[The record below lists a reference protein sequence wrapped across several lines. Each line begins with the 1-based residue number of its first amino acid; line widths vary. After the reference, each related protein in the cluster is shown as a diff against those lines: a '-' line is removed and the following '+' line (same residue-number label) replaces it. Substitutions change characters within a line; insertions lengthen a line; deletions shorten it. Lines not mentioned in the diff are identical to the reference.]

1 MHPNMDVRFC
11 FAVLLRVSIMIRRSF
26 CIVVM
31 AALAPVAA
39 AAPPASAVVAR
50 QAQAALEHVTS
61 SDGPG
66 AVVLIARGNE
76 IIYRAAR
83 GRAQIE
89 LGVPLQAD
97 QTFRI
102 ASITKMFTAAL
113 IVKLAQLGQLSLDD
127 KLATY
132 VPGVAHGESITLRQL
147 LNHTAGV
154 SDIVHD
160 PQPGFFARKVDTAT
174 LIAEIEKRAPS
185 FPPGTRFAYSN
196 AGYILLGA
204 VIEKVTGK
212 PWQDALRAT
221 LLDPL
226 GLKETDYGDNAK
238 IVPRRVAGYT
248 TDNADHHVENAS
260 YINASVPAAAGA
272 LVSTADDLLHWMHAL
287 AQGNVVG
294 RDGFKQMTAAVA
306 NVSGAST
313 HPYGL
318 GMYIWQV
325 RGNEMVG
332 HTGQIDGFASAL
344 AYLPEQDITVVVL
357 ANDDNFDARTMAR
370 RMAAIALGQ
379 PYAVPVAVEPTDD
392 QLRALEGVYR
402 VDDVATETLSIK
414 DGQLYS
420 QRSKHHAVPLA
431 LTVDQRLYFVPDEL
445 SYFMPV
451 RDASGKVVRLDYF
464 EGGDGPAQS
473 MPRVVGDATPD

>member
-1 MHPNMDVRFC
+1 MV
-11 FAVLLRVSIMIRRSF
+11 IRSF
-26 CIVVM
+26 CFVVM
-31 AALAPVAA
+31 AALAPIAVAV
-39 AAPPASAVVAR
+39 PVTSAVVAK
-50 QAQAALEHVTS
+50 QAQAALEHATS

-66 AVVLIARGNE
+66 AVILIARGDE

-83 GRAQIE
+83 GSAQIE

-113 IVKLAQLGQLSLDD
+113 VVKLAQLGQLSLDD

-132 VPGVAHGESITLRQL
+132 VPGIANGETITLRQL

-174 LIAEIEKRAPS
+174 LIAEIKKREPS

-204 VIEKVTGK
+204 VIEKVTGR
-212 PWQDALRAT
+212 PWQDALRTT
-221 LLDPL
+221 LLEPL
-226 GLKETDYGDNAK
+226 DLKETAYGDNAR

-248 TDNADHHVENAS
+248 TDNANRHVENAS

-272 LVSTADDLLHWMHAL
+272 LVSTANDLLHWMRAL
-287 AQGNVVG
+287 AQGKVVG
-294 RDGFKQMTAAVA
+294 RDGFKQMTTAVA
-306 NVSGAST
+306 NVPGAST
-313 HPYGL
+313 HPYGF

-344 AYLPEQDITVVVL
+344 AYLPQQDITVVVL

-379 PYAVPVAVEPTDD
+379 PYADPVPAKLTED
-392 QLRALEGVYR
+392 QLRAFEGVYR
-402 VDDVATETLSIK
+402 IDDATTETLSIK
-414 DGQLYS
+414 DGQLYG
-420 QRSKHHAVPLA
+420 QRSNRHAVPLM
-431 LTVDQRLYFVPDEL
+431 LTVNQRLYFVPDEL
-445 SYFMPV
+445 SYFTPV

-464 EGGDGPAQS
+464 EGGDDPALPMLRVAS
-473 MPRVVGDATPD
+473 DTMPL

>member
-1 MHPNMDVRFC
+1 MVTRLFW
-11 FAVLLRVSIMIRRSF
+11 FILLI
-26 CIVVM
+26 
-31 AALAPVAA
+31 ALAPLAIAASPTPTMVAK
-39 AAPPASAVVAR
+39 
-50 QAQAALEHVTS
+50 QAQAALERATTS
-61 SDGPG
+61 NGPG
-66 AVVLIARGNE
+66 AVVLIARGDK

-83 GRAQIE
+83 GSAQIE
-89 LGVPLQAD
+89 LGIPLKAD

-113 IVKLAQLGQLSLDD
+113 VLKLAQLGKLSLDD

-132 VPGVAHGESITLRQL
+132 VPGIANGESITLRQL
-147 LNHTAGV
+147 LTHTAGV
-154 SDIVHD
+154 SDFVHD

-174 LIAEIEKRAPS
+174 LIAEIQKRTPS

-204 VIEKVTGK
+204 VIEKITGR
-212 PWQDALRAT
+212 PWQDAMRAI
-221 LLDPL
+221 LFDPL
-226 GLKETDYGDNAK
+226 GLKETGYGDNAK
-238 IVPRRVAGYT
+238 IVLRRVAGYT

-272 LVSTADDLLHWMHAL
+272 LISTADDLLHWMRAL
-287 AQGNVVG
+287 AQGRVIG
-294 RDGFKQMTAAVA
+294 RDGFEQMAAVA
-306 NVSGAST
+306 NVSGTSA

-325 RGNEMVG
+325 RGSQMVG

-344 AYLPEQDITVVVL
+344 AYLPEHDVTVVVL

-379 PYAVPVAVEPTDD
+379 PYADPVAIKPADG
-392 QLRALEGVYR
+392 QLRAFEGVYR
-402 VDDVATETLSIK
+402 IDDMTTETLSIK
-414 DGQLYS
+414 DGQLYA
-420 QRSKHHAVPLA
+420 QRSKHHAVPLM
-431 LTVDQRLYFVPDEL
+431 LTLDQRLYFVPDEL
-445 SYFMPV
+445 SYFTSV

-464 EGGDGPAQS
+464 EGGDGPAIS
-473 MPRVVGDATPD
+473 MPRVVTSPIQ

>member
-1 MHPNMDVRFC
+1 MSGFVC
-11 FAVLLRVSIMIRRSF
+11 EVSIMVFRSLCF
-26 CIVVM
+26 VVM

-39 AAPPASAVVAR
+39 ATPSTITG
-50 QAQAALEHVTS
+50 QAEAALERATS
-61 SDGPG
+61 SEGPG
-66 AVVLIARGNE
+66 AVILIAKGDQV
-76 IIYRAAR
+76 IYRGAR
-83 GRAQIE
+83 GSAQIE
-89 LGVPLQAD
+89 LGVPLQAN

-102 ASITKMFTAAL
+102 ASITKMFTAAMV
-113 IVKLAQLGQLSLDD
+113 VKLAQLGKLSLDD

-132 VPGVAHGESITLRQL
+132 VPGIANGETITLRQL

-174 LIAEIEKRAPS
+174 LIAEIRKRTPS

-212 PWQDALRAT
+212 PWQDALRT
-221 LLDPL
+221 TVLDPL
-226 GLKETDYGDNAK
+226 GLKETGYGDNAK
-238 IVPRRVAGYT
+238 IIPGRIAGYT
-248 TDNADHHVENAS
+248 TDNANHHVENAS

-272 LVSTADDLLHWMHAL
+272 LVSTADDLLHWMRAL
-287 AQGNVVG
+287 AQGKVVG
-294 RDGFKQMTAAVA
+294 RDGFGQMTAAVT
-306 NVSGAST
+306 NVPGASM
-313 HPYGL
+313 HPYGF
-318 GMYIWQV
+318 GMYVWQV

-344 AYLPEQDITVVVL
+344 AYLPGQDITVVVL

-379 PYAVPVAVEPTDD
+379 PYTDPVGIKPTDD

-402 VDDVATETLSIK
+402 IDDATTETLSIK
-414 DGQLYS
+414 DGQLYG
-420 QRSKHHAVPLA
+420 QRSNRHAVPLL
-431 LTVDQRLYFVPDEL
+431 LTANQRLYFVPDEL
-445 SYFMPV
+445 TYFMPV

-464 EGGDGPAQS
+464 EGGDDPALP
-473 MPRVVGDATPD
+473 MPRLTGEASPH

>member
-1 MHPNMDVRFC
+1 MSGLVSLRYCGVFIMVVRSLC
-11 FAVLLRVSIMIRRSF
+11 F
-26 CIVVM
+26 VVM
-31 AALAPVAA
+31 AALTQVAA
-39 AAPPASAVVAR
+39 AATSTPAVIVK
-50 QAQAALEHVTS
+50 QAQAALERATS

-66 AVVLIARGNE
+66 AVILIARGDQ

-83 GRAQIE
+83 GSAQIE
-89 LGVPLQAD
+89 LGVPLQAN

-113 IVKLAQLGQLSLDD
+113 VVKLAQLGKLSLDD

-132 VPGVAHGESITLRQL
+132 VPGIANGEVITLRQL

-154 SDIVHD
+154 SDIVND

-174 LIAEIEKRAPS
+174 LIAEIKKREPS

-221 LLDPL
+221 LLEPL
-226 GLKETDYGDNAK
+226 DLKETGYGDNAR

-272 LVSTADDLLHWMHAL
+272 LVSTANDLLHWMRAL
-287 AQGNVVG
+287 AQGKVVG
-294 RDGFKQMTAAVA
+294 RDGFKQMTTAVA
-306 NVSGAST
+306 NVPGAST
-313 HPYGL
+313 HPYGF

-344 AYLPEQDITVVVL
+344 AYLPKQDISVVVL

-370 RMAAIALGQ
+370 RVAAITLGQ
-379 PYAVPVAVEPTDD
+379 PYAIPVAVKPTDD

-402 VDDVATETLSIK
+402 VDDATTETLSIK

-445 SYFMPV
+445 SYFTPV

-473 MPRVVGDATPD
+473 MSRVVGDATPH

>member
-1 MHPNMDVRFC
+1 M
-11 FAVLLRVSIMIRRSF
+11 VLRSF
-26 CIVVM
+26 CFVVM
-31 AALAPVAA
+31 AALAPVATGA
-39 AAPPASAVVAR
+39 TPASAVIAKQAR
-50 QAQAALEHVTS
+50 AALERATP

-66 AVVLIARGNE
+66 AVILIARGDE
-76 IIYRAAR
+76 VIYRAAR
-83 GRAQIE
+83 GSAQIE

-97 QTFRI
+97 QIFRI
-102 ASITKMFTAAL
+102 ASITKMFTAAMV
-113 IVKLAQLGQLSLDD
+113 VKLAQLGKLSLDD

-132 VPGVAHGESITLRQL
+132 VPGIANGEAITLRQL

-174 LIAEIEKRAPS
+174 LIAEIQKRTPS
-185 FPPGTRFAYSN
+185 SSPGTRFAYSN

-204 VIEKVTGK
+204 VIEKVTGR
-212 PWQDALRAT
+212 PWQDALRTT

-226 GLKETDYGDNAK
+226 NLKETGYGENAK

-248 TDNADHHVENAS
+248 TDNADHHVDNAS

-272 LVSTADDLLHWMHAL
+272 LVSTADDLLHWMRAL
-287 AQGNVVG
+287 AQGKVVG
-294 RDGFKQMTAAVA
+294 RDGFKQMTAAVT
-306 NVSGAST
+306 NVPGAST
-313 HPYGL
+313 HPYGF

-325 RGNEMVG
+325 RGHEMVG

-379 PYAVPVAVEPTDD
+379 PYAVPVAAKLRDD
-392 QLRALEGVYR
+392 QLQALEGVYR
-402 VDDVATETLSIK
+402 VDDTTTETLSIK
-414 DGQLYS
+414 DGQLIS
-420 QRSKHHAVPLA
+420 QRSNHHAVPLILA
-431 LTVDQRLYFVPDEL
+431 ADGRLYFVPDEL
-445 SYFMPV
+445 SYLMPV

-464 EGGDGPAQS
+464 EGGDGSAQS
-473 MPRVVGDATPD
+473 MPRVVGDATPH

>member
-1 MHPNMDVRFC
+1 MSGLVSLRHCGVFIMVVRSLC
-11 FAVLLRVSIMIRRSF
+11 F
-26 CIVVM
+26 VVM
-31 AALAPVAA
+31 AALTQVAA
-39 AAPPASAVVAR
+39 AAPPAPAVIVK
-50 QAQAALEHVTS
+50 QAQAALEQATS

-66 AVVLIARGNE
+66 AVILIARGDQ

-83 GRAQIE
+83 GSAQIE
-89 LGVPLQAD
+89 LGVPLQAN

-113 IVKLAQLGQLSLDD
+113 VVKLAQLGKLSLDD

-132 VPGVAHGESITLRQL
+132 VPGIANGESITLRQL

-174 LIAEIEKRAPS
+174 LIAEIQKRTPS

-204 VIEKVTGK
+204 VIEKVTGR
-212 PWQDALRAT
+212 PWRDALRTT

-226 GLKETDYGDNAK
+226 GLKQTDYGDNAK
-238 IVPRRVAGYT
+238 IVPGRIAGYT
-248 TDNADHHVENAS
+248 TDNANHHVENAA

-272 LVSTADDLLHWMHAL
+272 LVSTADDLLHWMRAL
-287 AQGNVVG
+287 AQGKVVG
-294 RDGFKQMTAAVA
+294 RDGFQQMTATVA
-306 NVSGAST
+306 NLPGASA
-313 HPYGL
+313 HPYGF

-325 RGNEMVG
+325 RGSEMVG

-344 AYLPEQDITVVVL
+344 AYLPGQDITVVVL

-379 PYAVPVAVEPTDD
+379 PYAAPVSAKPTED
-392 QLRALEGVYR
+392 QLRAFEGVYR
-402 VDDVATETLSIK
+402 IDDATTETLSIK
-414 DGQLYS
+414 DSQLYG
-420 QRSKHHAVPLA
+420 QRSNRHAVPLM
-431 LTVDQRLYFVPDEL
+431 LTVNQQLYFVPDEL
-445 SYFMPV
+445 SYFTPV

-464 EGGDGPAQS
+464 EGGDDPALS
-473 MPRVVGDATPD
+473 MPRVTGDTMSH